1 MFAYVRKITY
11 LSVATPP
18 INIRHMAKH
27 RLTTRKPWTYDT
39 KVIDLRHE
47 SHRLTTRKP
56 WTYDSKVMDL

>member
-18 INIRHMAKH
+18 INIRHMAKVKH

-39 KVIDLRHE
+39 KA
-47 SHRLTTRKP
+47 
-56 WTYDSKVMDL
+56 MDL